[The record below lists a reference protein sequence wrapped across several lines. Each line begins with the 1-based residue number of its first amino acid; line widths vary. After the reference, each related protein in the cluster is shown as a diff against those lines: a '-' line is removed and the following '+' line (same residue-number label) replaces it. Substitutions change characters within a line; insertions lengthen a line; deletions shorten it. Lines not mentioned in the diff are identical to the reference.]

1 MRYGISPETYI
12 AKVSAA
18 VIWFC
23 FTAFSLYIAPF
34 HEIWADEV
42 QAFLIARD
50 ASFSEILTVIPHQ
63 EGQPVLWHLLL
74 KLLIAIFG
82 EELNITYVSIAVMS
96 ITVGIFLFC
105 CRVPLIY
112 KILLP
117 FGHYFLYQYN
127 IISRNYCLAYLAMV
141 LLAVLYEKRHRYIW
155 RYALSL
161 LLFAESAAFL
171 APVAAVLGLF
181 WFSEAYRQTSGKP
194 FQYIAPMCLLG
205 GCGLLMLWQI
215 LPVNMVQYNMR
226 IEHIENYPYNVLAHF
241 PEAFLPV
248 KIRC

>member
-141 LLAVLYEKRHRYIW
+141 LLAVLYDKRHRYICTII
-155 RYALSL
+155 
-161 LLFAESAAFL
+161 
-171 APVAAVLGLF
+171 AAVCRICRFFGTSCRCSRAVLVFGSLSADF
-181 WFSEAYRQTSGKP
+181 GKAVSIYCPYVSVGRMRLAYAMADPAG
-194 FQYIAPMCLLG
+194 QYGA
-205 GCGLLMLWQI
+205 
-215 LPVNMVQYNMR
+215 VQYANR
-226 IEHIENYPYNVLAHF
+226 AY
-241 PEAFLPV
+241 
-248 KIRC
+248 

>member
-82 EELNITYVSIAVMS
+82 EELNITYVSIVVMS
-96 ITVGIFLFC
+96 NSRIKIY
-105 CRVPLIY
+105 RPL
-112 KILLP
+112 
-117 FGHYFLYQYN
+117 
-127 IISRNYCLAYLAMV
+127 
-141 LLAVLYEKRHRYIW
+141 W
-155 RYALSL
+155 
-161 LLFAESAAFL
+161 
-171 APVAAVLGLF
+171 
-181 WFSEAYRQTSGKP
+181 T
-194 FQYIAPMCLLG
+194 
-205 GCGLLMLWQI
+205 
-215 LPVNMVQYNMR
+215 
-226 IEHIENYPYNVLAHF
+226 
-241 PEAFLPV
+241 
-248 KIRC
+248 

>member
-82 EELNITYVSIAVMS
+82 EELNITYVSIVVMS

-105 CRVPLIY
+105 CWVPLIY

-141 LLAVLYEKRHRYIW
+141 LLAVLYERGIGIFGDMHYHCCC
-155 RYALSL
+155 LQNL
-161 LLFAESAAFL
+161 PLFGTGCRCSR
-171 APVAAVLGLF
+171 AVLVFGSLSADF
-181 WFSEAYRQTSGKP
+181 GKAVSIYYP
-194 FQYIAPMCLLG
+194 YVPAGRMRPVDALANSAGQYGA
-205 GCGLLMLWQI
+205 
-215 LPVNMVQYNMR
+215 VQYANR
-226 IEHIENYPYNVLAHF
+226 KY
-241 PEAFLPV
+241 
-248 KIRC
+248 

>member
-82 EELNITYVSIAVMS
+82 EELNITYVSIVVMS

-105 CRVPLIY
+105 CWVPLIY

-194 FQYIAPMCLLG
+194 FQYIAPVCLLG

-241 PEAFLPV
+241 PECIFC
-248 KIRC
+248 R

>member
-82 EELNITYVSIAVMS
+82 EELNITYVSIVVMS

-105 CRVPLIY
+105 CWVPLIY

-161 LLFAESAAFL
+161 LLFAESAAFFGTSCRCSR
-171 APVAAVLGLF
+171 AVLVFGSLSADF
-181 WFSEAYRQTSGKP
+181 GKAVSIYCPCVSVGRMRLAYAMADPAG
-194 FQYIAPMCLLG
+194 QYGA
-205 GCGLLMLWQI
+205 
-215 LPVNMVQYNMR
+215 VQYANR
-226 IEHIENYPYNVLAHF
+226 KY
-241 PEAFLPV
+241 
-248 KIRC
+248 

>member
-161 LLFAESAAFL
+161 LLFAESAAFWHQL
-171 APVAAVLGLF
+171 PLF
-181 WFSEAYRQTSGKP
+181 SGCFGFRKP
-194 FQYIAPMCLLG
+194 IGRLRESRFN
-205 GCGLLMLWQI
+205 I
-215 LPVNMVQYNMR
+215 LPLCVCWADAACLCYGRSCRSIWCSTICESSILKIIHTMCWL
-226 IEHIENYPYNVLAHF
+226 IF
-241 PEAFLPV
+241 PKHFLPV